1 MDSLTI
7 VSSCHGYGK
16 YLADWA
22 ESITRLTVK
31 PGAVRLFTHGSDE
44 DAKAGAAAIMRLSAE
59 GLDAL
64 HVHQPERLDF
74 GTARNRAVAMSS
86 SEWVMHLDCDD
97 QIMPHALAV
106 FQRIAPKA
114 DVIGAGYERS
124 GDLRAGP
131 HNRKR
136 IYEPADGLE
145 ALNSAAPCSGVSPFR
160 RSFWERSPYR
170 TDMRGAWDT
179 ALWIGFA
186 KLGARFR
193 PTDMPVFWYRQHSDS
208 IFNRRR
214 KVVDWTHRLTTAQL
228 RCLRRYS
235 GVSLI
240 VPRDRGE
247 EASRLAGWDCL
258 RRHYARHHPDWEVV
272 EGFSSSASWSK
283 GEAIA
288 DALTRSTAAVLVVA
302 DADCLIPPAQLE
314 ASVELVSSGQAPWAV
329 PHGRVLRLSPA
340 TTADWL
346 GRLEADTAEL
356 PEVDLEALARPAY
369 AGFPGGG
376 VFVVPRA
383 VYEAAGGIPSVFR
396 GWGSEDQAIGA
407 ILDCFA
413 GPHVRGSA
421 DLVHLWHEPQPTKGM
436 VTGNH
441 QRYAAIAAAAKQ
453 GRDPLLRALQHYAKP
468 MPAKPTAPGGRSWA
482 DRASQQQ
489 DRKRGYL
496 AERGKPGAP

>member
-1 MDSLTI
+1 M
-7 VSSCHGYGK
+7 
-16 YLADWA
+16 
-22 ESITRLTVK
+22 
-31 PGAVRLFTHGSDE
+31 FTHGAEE
-44 DAKAGAAAIMRLSAE
+44 DRAAGHRAFERLAAAGFDVE
-59 GLDAL
+59 
-64 HVHQPERLDF
+64 HQHSPERLDF
-74 GTARNRAVAMSS
+74 GTARNNAVAMSS

-97 QIMPHALAV
+97 QIMPHALGDFAEL
-106 FQRIAPKA
+106 ADKA

-131 HNRKR
+131 SNRHR
-136 IYEPADGLE
+136 IYSATTGLE
-145 ALNSAAPCSGVSPFR
+145 ALKVVAPCSGVSPFR

-170 TDMRGAWDT
+170 TDMLGAWDT

-186 KLGARFR
+186 RLGARFR
-193 PTDMPVFWYRQHSDS
+193 PTRRPVFWYRQHADS
-208 IFNRRR
+208 VFNRRR
-214 KVVDWTHRLTTAQL
+214 KVFDWTHFVTVAQL
-228 RCLRRYS
+228 KSLRAGHQ
-235 GVSLI
+235 GVGVI
-240 VPRDRGE
+240 VPRDQGE
-247 EASRLAGWDCL
+247 SSDRMAAWTAV
-258 RRHYARHHPDWEVV
+258 RRHYERHHPTWEIV
-272 EGFSSSASWSK
+272 EGASSADYWLK

-288 DALTRSTAAVLVVA
+288 DALTRSTAAVLVIA
-302 DADCLIPPAQLE
+302 DADCLIPPTQLE
-314 ASVELVSSGQAPWAV
+314 ASVDLVSSGKAPWAV

-340 TTADWL
+340 TTVDWL
-346 GRLEADTAEL
+346 GRLEADPAEL

-407 ILDCFA
+407 ILDCLA
-413 GPHVRGSA
+413 GSHVRGSA

-453 GRDPLLRALQHYAKP
+453 GRDPLLRALQHYARP